1 MGNAW
6 IGLVAAMHGG
16 QMADIDEW
24 LIRNG
29 LSKYVNAFSRHEVE
43 LGDLPELSDDDL
55 VTIGLPIGPR
65 RRFLKAI
72 RDETGQ
78 PAGSHRKHQE
88 PNIIA
93 ERRQLTVMFIDLV
106 GSTAISQKL
115 DPEDLAEVLRLFKE
129 TCAAAVAAF
138 DGHIASYYGDGIMV
152 FFGFPHA
159 HEDDP
164 ERAIHAGLRIVREIP
179 EIRTHAHLEVRIGI
193 ATGLVVVGDLR
204 GEKMFEDGTAMGET
218 PNLAARLQSMADPGT
233 MIVAPTTRELA
244 GDAFEYVRRGTF
256 QLKGFAKEVEAWQ
269 VTGTRQT
276 LSRFLA
282 ADDARMSS
290 LVGRAQEH
298 ETLQSK
304 WKLARQGQGQV
315 VLVSG
320 EAGIGKSRLIEELRR
335 TIPDA
340 KHRQLRFQCSPFHDA
355 SALYPIIRQLE
366 NAAELRVGDSADEK
380 MNKIHGVLGDPSEGS
395 LKLAAA
401 LLSVP
406 FEDRLGPLDLTPEQI
421 MKQTLDMLVNHVI
434 GLAQETPTLLL
445 FEDAHWID
453 PTTKTLLDQLVT
465 RIENARLLMVMSY
478 RTGFDPDW
486 PQSHN
491 LMHVALQQLDFA
503 QVKEIVND
511 VAKGKT
517 VPDEVHRLIAA
528 RSNGVPLFVEE
539 VTKDLLESDLLTE
552 RADAYTIDRSTPSP
566 TVPKTLHDAL
576 MARLDRL
583 SSAKEVAQIGAV
595 IGSQFSYPMIA
606 SVSRFDERALRSGLD
621 LLVDAGIV
629 IVSDSEPE
637 ETFSYRHALIR
648 DTAYNSLLKRERRTL
663 HARVV
668 QALNS
673 ASLREN
679 SAGPEILAHHYTMA
693 DMPDEAIE
701 HWYLAGQRAVER
713 SAGIEA
719 ATQLGRALA
728 LLEQQEDSV
737 DRDRME
743 TKIQTLRAG
752 VLRSTAGIAADETGA
767 VYARIRDLC
776 NRLGETEQLFP
787 VLNGLYAYHLVRGE
801 YDLAKDVAAQLLDLS
816 KLTDETHHI
825 MIAHRAMGA
834 VLLHIGQQDAA
845 YAHLRQAL
853 RLYDPQQHSRLA
865 YVYGTD
871 HAAITSCFL
880 SMTVWLR
887 GEPDRA
893 LEIQHQAI
901 SAAQKL
907 NHAHS
912 LAQTLTYL
920 CMLHLLRREP
930 EHVYDVAA
938 RLEELATK
946 HTFPFMTLTAN
957 VWRCW
962 ADAQIKPGPETIRAM
977 RDASE
982 AWWASGAGNYKPVFL
997 TALAEASLKANDPKA
1012 AQRLLDEA
1020 REQQVLTN
1028 EAWAQPETDRIQALV
1043 RSMDTAADDLF
1054 TEALETARKQ
1064 QARMFELRTAVD
1076 YVQTC
1081 DRFGCSPAS
1090 PLDLGKILATI
1101 VGGAQTRDVARA
1113 MSLLNQSK
1121 VS

>member
-1 MGNAW
+1 MTDVKDW
-6 IGLVAAMHGG
+6 LVRHGL
-16 QMADIDEW
+16 I
-24 LIRNG
+24 
-29 LSKYVNAFSRHEVE
+29 KYVDAFSRHEIE
-43 LGDLPELSDDDL
+43 LGDLPELSDADL
-55 VTIGLPIGPR
+55 VTIGLPLGPR

-72 RDETGQ
+72 REEAGGH
-78 PAGSHRKHQE
+78 AGSQRAIQE
-88 PNIIA
+88 PNIVA

-218 PNLAARLQSMADPGT
+218 PNLAARLQSMADPST
-233 MIVAPTTRELA
+233 MIVAPTTQELA
-244 GDAFEYVRRGTF
+244 GETFEYVRRGTF

-276 LSRFLA
+276 FSRFLA
-282 ADDARMSS
+282 TDDVTMSS
-290 LVGRAQEH
+290 LVGRTLEH

-304 WKLARQGQGQV
+304 WTLACQGQGQV
-315 VLVSG
+315 ALVSG

-355 SALYPIIRQLE
+355 SALYPVIRQLE
-366 NAAELRVGDSADEK
+366 TAAELRANDSAKDK
-380 MNKIHGVLGDPSEGS
+380 LGKISHILGDPSEVT
-395 LKLAAA
+395 LKLAAT

-406 FEDRLGPLDLTPEQI
+406 FEDRLGPLDLTSEQI
-421 MKQTLDMLVNHVI
+421 MKQTLEMLVDHMI
-434 GLAQETPTLLL
+434 EAARKTPILLL

-453 PTTKTLLDQLVT
+453 PTTKTLLDRLVD
-465 RIENARLLMVMSY
+465 RIEDAPLLMVMSY
-478 RTGFDPDW
+478 RTGFDPGW
-486 PQSHN
+486 AHTPS

-517 VPDEVHRLIAA
+517 VPDEVYHLIAA
-528 RSNGVPLFVEE
+528 RSNGVPLYVEE

-552 RADAYTIDRSTPSP
+552 RADAYTMDRTSPSP
-566 TVPKTLHDAL
+566 SVPKTLHDAL

-595 IGSQFSYPMIA
+595 IGPQFSYPMIA

-629 IVSDSEPE
+629 NISDTEPE
-637 ETFSYRHALIR
+637 ETFRYRHALIR

-668 QALNS
+668 EALNHS
-673 ASLREN
+673 SPHDH

-719 ATQLGRALA
+719 ATQLGRAIA
-728 LLEQQEDSV
+728 LLEQQDDSV
-737 DRDRME
+737 DRDRKE

-776 NRLGETEQLFP
+776 NQLGETEQLFP

-801 YDLAKDVAAQLLDLS
+801 YDLAKNVAAQLLELA
-816 KLTDETHHI
+816 KLTEKTHHT

-834 VLLHIGQQDAA
+834 VLLHIGHQDSS
-845 YAHLRQAL
+845 YDHLRRAL
-853 RLYDPQQHSRLA
+853 QLYDPQQHSRLA
-865 YVYGTD
+865 FVYGTD

-901 SAAQKL
+901 SAAQDL
-907 NHAHS
+907 QHAHS

-930 EHVYDVAA
+930 EKVYDVVV

-946 HTFPFMTLTAN
+946 HAFPFMKLTAN

-962 ADAQIKPGPETIRAM
+962 ADVQITPCPESIRAM
-977 RDASE
+977 REAAE
-982 AWWASGAGNYKPVFL
+982 AWWASGAGNYKPLFL
-997 TALAEASLKANDPKA
+997 TILAEASLEANEPEA

-1028 EAWAQPETDRIQALV
+1028 EGWAQAETDRIQALV
-1043 RSMDTAADDLF
+1043 RSTEAPSDDLF
-1054 TEALETARKQ
+1054 VLALRTARGQ

-1081 DRFGCSPAS
+1081 NRFGCTPSLP
-1090 PLDLGKILATI
+1090 DLGGVLETI
-1101 VGGAQTRDVARA
+1101 IGGKQTRDIATA
-1113 MSLLNQSK
+1113 LSLLNKAKAS
-1121 VS
+1121 